1 MRFSTAALLAL
12 PVLAS
17 AAESP
22 FQQYKAKFQNFLSN
36 LGASAPLAVE
46 KTEDAVKTQKEIKT
60 TPVEPKK
67 ITTLTLANWKD
78 VLYEPVQA
86 DATQP
91 EQWLVLVSGRNNTCF
106 GKCDRIDQA
115 WNASAL
121 AFASLPSA
129 SALHLGYVNCDDDR
143 VLCNVWSAATG
154 VLWLLD
160 IPGPAPAPVEIRMRR
175 MNTTTVTTEDI
186 VEAYKEAINPPP
198 AVEEETAEG
207 GEAEGQVQKK
217 GRWHRYS
224 PDGYFHPFDGKLA
237 KAGLLVPVAYVFWAL
252 NAIPS
257 WGMMLIVSF
266 MSRSMMNRRMSNLD
280 APAGAPRTGAAP
292 RPAQN

>member
-17 AAESP
+17 ASESP

-36 LGASAPLAVE
+36 LGASPLAAD
-46 KTEDAVKTQKEIKT
+46 KGGDDAATTQKEIPT
-60 TPVEPKK
+60 RPVEPKT

-78 VLYEPVQA
+78 VLYEPVQPE
-86 DATQP
+86 ATHP

-106 GKCDRIDQA
+106 GKCDRIDGA

-129 SALHLGYVNCDDDR
+129 SSLHLGYVNCDDER
-143 VLCNVWSAATG
+143 VLCNYWSAATG

-198 AVEEETAEG
+198 VEEEAQEAT
-207 GEAEGQVQKK
+207 GEEGQAAKK
-217 GRWHRYS
+217 GAWHRYS

-237 KAGLLVPVAYVFWAL
+237 KAGLLLPLAYFFWAI
-252 NAIPS
+252 NAIPQ
-257 WGMMLIVSF
+257 WGLMLILSF
-266 MSRSMMNRRMSNLD
+266 FSRSMMNRRMNNLNP
-280 APAGAPRTGAAP
+280 PAGAPGAGAAP